1 MSSNVDLNVPSKTA
15 LTGMIETALGYRLSL
30 LLVVCIALGG
40 TSQDYPLV
48 KLPAYLFSL
57 LVIGQVLSSQ
67 RRAPLRSLLRFP
79 LIIGGLYF
87 LWHVAFLM
95 PLPASVWQ
103 GLPGRAPLMDAFEA
117 VGITPERFTLSL
129 TPEKTLFSLFD
140 FLPVIAI
147 ALTGV
152 LAADREEY
160 KKAIATVI
168 IMAFI
173 SALLGLYQITLDNG
187 YLYSITNRGAPVGL
201 FSNANHQSC
210 FMAMAL
216 CLALSQGLRRRDSK
230 TGSWSDPH
238 PKNILGF
245 IACIALM
252 MTIILSGSL
261 AGYALM
267 AIVLPLT
274 FIAVKMADR
283 STKFMIATIL
293 GVMSAAL
300 LVFLFTG
307 SSWAELSNNFTAKS
321 AMSRSIM
328 SAETW
333 EASRRFGWLGTGPGS
348 FYDVYLSQEN
358 RETMTYFFAN
368 HTHND
373 YVESL
378 LEVGVIGIVLI
389 AAMVLYIGVTV
400 LQIIIGKSQ
409 LTRRS
414 SICMVVVLLPIIHSV
429 VDYPL
434 RTIAIASVFTLC
446 LCYPLRS
453 GSG

>member
-1 MSSNVDLNVPSKTA
+1 MASNVDHNAPVESAMTE
-15 LTGMIETALGYRLSL
+15 MIDKALGYRLSL

-40 TSQDYPLV
+40 TSQVYPLV
-48 KLPAYLFSL
+48 KLPVYLFSL

-67 RRAPLRSLLRFP
+67 RCAPLGSLLRFP
-79 LIIGGLYF
+79 LIIGGLYC
-87 LWHVAFLM
+87 LWHVAFLT
-95 PLPASVWQ
+95 PLPTSVWQ
-103 GLPGRAPLMDAFEA
+103 ELPGRAPLMEAFEV
-117 VGITPERFTLSL
+117 VGITPERLTLSL

-147 ALTGV
+147 ALTAV

-173 SALLGLYQITLDNG
+173 SALLGLYQITLNNG
-187 YLYSITNRGAPVGL
+187 YLYKITNFGAPVGI
-201 FSNANHQSC
+201 FSNVNHQSC

-216 CLALSQGLRRRDSK
+216 SLALSQGLRRRNSK

-274 FIAVKMADR
+274 FVAVKMADR
-283 STKFMIATIL
+283 STKFMIATII
-293 GVMSAAL
+293 GIISAAL

-307 SSWAELSNNFTAKS
+307 SSWGELTNNFIAKS
-321 AMSRSIM
+321 SLSRSVM

-358 RETMTYFFAN
+358 RETMTYIFAN

-378 LEVGVIGIVLI
+378 LEVGVIGIILI
-389 AAMVLYIGVTV
+389 AAMVLYIGVSI
-400 LQIIIGKSQ
+400 LKIIIGKSK
-409 LTRRS
+409 LTRRGS
-414 SICMVVVLLPIIHSV
+414 VCMVTALLPTIHSF

-453 GSG
+453 RSG